1 MIVKDFPIVLLQE
14 AACYLIQS
22 NLHKYQAEGQT
33 KTEEEVKV
41 HILSNLQLWQD
52 AEASMILSDL
62 DNKVRLR
69 WDCFPVKA

>member
-69 WDCFPVKA
+69 